1 MARFAL
7 AVLALA
13 AALHSCAAASNPNFY
28 FPAVTGLNT
37 TTVRAAARYGCFVCM
52 CCWCAASSVPH
63 WVSLAHARFRFLCF
77 VTLLSKALEYVKNYH
92 VIMEHI
98 MEVAKGDSSL
108 CPQAEKLLYETG
120 IMMQVR
126 SFHHGDPLVQR
137 A

>member
-1 MARFAL
+1 M
-7 AVLALA
+7 
-13 AALHSCAAASNPNFY
+13 
-28 FPAVTGLNT
+28 
-37 TTVRAAARYGCFVCM
+37 
-52 CCWCAASSVPH
+52 
-63 WVSLAHARFRFLCF
+63 
-77 VTLLSKALEYVKNYH
+77 KNYH

-126 SFHHGDPLVQR
+126 SFHHGEPLVQR